1 MVNNWLRFC
10 VEWVVPGES
19 QDLERAGSP
28 ICRGGVDGAVARTI
42 LRGSVNIVTASTTC
56 RFHRPSTGN
65 TCTRAITTCA
75 DTAAPTACG
84 TSNDHRGEIEAEEP
98 LHDMWIRLTIDED
111 FMIKDIEAVTEAGPY
126 EACPAIAPNFAKVI
140 GLRIGPGWRQKV
152 RQQLGG
158 TEGCTHLVE
167 MLCAMA
173 TVAFQ
178 SLYPVLAKKDSL
190 TPRKDRPGFIDSC
203 HAFRS
208 DGPVVKK
215 TWPEFYTGGEN

>member
-1 MVNNWLRFC
+1 MPLSPPVDREHLHTRHYDMR
-10 VEWVVPGES
+10 GYR
-19 QDLERAGSP
+19 RA
-28 ICRGGVDGAVARTI
+28 DGLWDIEGHLT
-42 LRGSVNIVTASTTC
+42 
-56 RFHRPSTGN
+56 
-65 TCTRAITTCA
+65 
-75 DTAAPTACG
+75 DTKTYG
-84 TSNDHRGEIEAEEP
+84 FSNDHRGEIEAEEP

-140 GLRIGPGWRQKV
+140 GFRIGPGWRQKV

-190 TPRKDRPGFIDSC
+190 TRRKDRPGFIDSC

-215 TWPEFYTGGEN
+215 AWPEFYTGGEN